1 MWTQRRWFA
10 VILSVAC
17 LAGSL
22 PLIDLSGHLQ
32 AGDTTGPGTVKKE
45 EKVKAE
51 AHLSLNKL
59 AAGRECQI
67 LIRLKVQE
75 GWHINANPTRPKGLP
90 ATEVLFKGKQ
100 GTKLTD
106 VKYPPGHLI
115 SLQGFD
121 EKVSVYDG
129 QVDIF
134 GKLIVPAEA
143 AGQVEDMEIVIHYQ
157 ACDNTECL
165 IPTSIKLSGRLPVAA
180 PGEAVRA
187 VNEKLFAEKPL

>member
-1 MWTQRRWFA
+1 MRTQRRWFA
-10 VILSVAC
+10 VMFSVAC
-17 LAGSL
+17 LAGLL
-22 PLIDLSGHLQ
+22 PFNDLSGRLQ
-32 AGDTTGPGTVKKE
+32 ADDATAPGTGKKE

-75 GWHINANPTRPKGLP
+75 GWHVNSNPTRPKGLP
-90 ATEVLFKGKQ
+90 ATEVLFKGKL

-106 VKYPPGHLI
+106 VRYPPGHLI
-115 SLQGFD
+115 SLQGFE

-134 GKLIVPAEA
+134 GKLVVPVEA
-143 AGQVEDMEIVIHYQ
+143 AGQVEDMEIVIRYQ
-157 ACDNTECL
+157 ACDDRECL
-165 IPTSIKLSGRLPVAA
+165 IPTSIKLNGRLPVAA